1 MGQLIEET
9 LVPVD
14 IHSSMETSSASF
26 YRANPALLTREL
38 A

>member
-9 LVPVD
+9 LGSVD
-14 IHSSMETSSASF
+14 IHFSMETSSASF
-26 YRANPALLTREL
+26 YRAIPALLTREL